1 MQKDFSYSS
10 TPSQVINIPSETGA
24 LDIGDIHPDKGNEI
38 GLIYPDGL
46 YCLLFKDNQY
56 DTTPV
61 KIIDERTIFTTH
73 TVSNDSGATF
83 MSQNT
88 SLSQKLR
95 DKSRT
100 TTSNQPA
107 ILSFI
112 FDIDNDGLDDVIL
125 PQTEGFVIY
134 FQNKSR
140 INPTATLFAQSTSV
154 VTGREISINFPA
166 KNRIY
171 SQEIFS
177 YSQNQYGKNL
187 NLFDFNKDGK
197 LDIVKF
203 RFTDYSSLDVWNGLK
218 PFPTNDSEDEE
229 STTKMLFFDE
239 MDIFLQ
245 DNQRQFP
252 KDPSFTIKIPRYA
265 MENHNFLDIDGD
277 GYIDLLFQKV
287 FGDVTKAKLRIR
299 IILNDKKNNFLDE
312 FSQIIRTKDLMR
324 YGKQFCIDINN
335 DGALDLYLF
344 YINISPT
351 SANSMVKAFFE
362 RGIPGKIRFYL
373 FDKSKRGYP
382 KSPNFEQKISI
393 GYNLFDFSYEKPN
406 ISPEGDFNGDKKK
419 DLVIQTEKNR
429 LSIYRFI
436 DEKKGFETTPF
447 TSITSQP
454 IKRFYIYDLNND
466 GISDIITKEKASESL
481 SAPSPYLHIY
491 LSK

>member
-10 TPSQVINIPSETGA
+10 TPSQIINIPSEAGA

-38 GLIYPDGL
+38 ALIYPDGL

-61 KIIDERTIFTTH
+61 KIIDERIIFIPLP
-73 TVSNDSGATF
+73 NPPPINGGGKGGGGD
-83 MSQNT
+83 
-88 SLSQKLR
+88 LR

-112 FDIDNDGLDDVIL
+112 FDIDNDELDDVIL
-125 PQTEGFVIY
+125 PKTEGFVIY
-134 FQNKSR
+134 FQNKRGDGDELSA
-140 INPTATLFAQSTSV
+140 PLFTQSTSI

-203 RFTDYSSLDVWNGLK
+203 RFTDYSSLDMENGSK
-218 PFPTNDSEDEE
+218 QVPTNDSEDKE
-229 STTKMLFFDE
+229 SNTKMLFYDE

-252 KDPSFTIKIPRYA
+252 NDPSFTIKIPRYA

-287 FGDVTKAKLRIR
+287 FGDVTEAKLRIR
-299 IILNDKKNNFLDE
+299 IILNDKKNNFSDE
-312 FSQIIRTKDLMR
+312 FSQIIRTKDLAR

-373 FDKSKRGYP
+373 FDKSKREYP

-436 DEKKGFETTPF
+436 DERKGFETAPF

-466 GISDIITKEKASESL
+466 GISDIITKEKISESL
-481 SAPSPYLHIY
+481 SVPSPYLHIY

>member
-1 MQKDFSYSS
+1 MQKDFSFSS
-10 TPSQVINIPSETGA
+10 TPSQVINIPPEAGA
-24 LDIGDIHPDKGNEI
+24 LDVGDIHPDKGNEI

-61 KIIDERTIFTTH
+61 KIIDERTIFVTH
-73 TVSNDSGATF
+73 SST
-83 MSQNT
+83 T
-88 SLSQKLR
+88 SLPQKLR

-112 FDIDNDGLDDVIL
+112 FDIDNDGLDDIIL

-140 INPTATLFAQSTSV
+140 INATATLFAQSTSV
-154 VTGREISINFPA
+154 VTGREISINFSVPN
-166 KNRIY
+166 KIY
-171 SQEIFS
+171 PQEMFS

-197 LDIVKF
+197 MDIVKF
-203 RFTDYSSLDVWNGLK
+203 RFTDYSSLDVGNGLK
-218 PFPTNDSEDEE
+218 PFPTNGSEDEE
-229 STTKMLFFDE
+229 SITKMLFYDE

-252 KDPSFTIKIPRYA
+252 DHPSFTIKIPRYA

-277 GYIDLLFQKV
+277 GYIDLLFQKR
-287 FGDVTKAKLRIR
+287 FNDIPETKLRIR
-299 IILNDKKNNFLDE
+299 IVLNDKKNNFSDE

-324 YGKQFCIDINN
+324 YGTQFCIDINN

-344 YINISPT
+344 YINISLT

-362 RGIPGKIRFYL
+362 KGVPAKIRFYL
-373 FDKSKRGYP
+373 FDKKNRRYP

-393 GYNLFDFSYEKPN
+393 GYNLIDFSYEKPN

-436 DEKKGFETTPF
+436 NEQKGFETTPF

-454 IKRFYIYDLNND
+454 IKRFYICDLNND
-466 GISDIITKEKASESL
+466 GISDIITKEKTSESL

-491 LSK
+491 ASKK